1 MDLLS
6 INEDIIYNNVDI
18 DSNNIFDIWNIKN
31 DFICIKIDN
40 YILFNYDTIKIL
52 FNINTKIINLE
63 YIMDGEK
70 SSFIDKVNI
79 KIDYINIYFQ
89 TKLFNSIIDY
99 LDYIN
104 TEIMNL
110 TELLYDENE
119 YESSSYN
126 DDLSDY
132 GSSSSSSNIDK
143 IQLNNVL
150 PYIIKNNSNIILKHI
165 NIINNI
171 INDYNNINNEDN
183 IHICKTNNDMF
194 NLNVEFYEFNNNES
208 INNLINQDDIESIK
222 INIKIVVEYLPKI
235 VFLINFN
242 NIIFK
247 KDIFKE
253 LYCIDSLHELVKMLY
268 NIIDDNNNI
277 NKLDNN
283 TLNNNILLLKQI
295 TELEL
300 DNNLINTLLINILK
314 DIDREYIDDIEE
326 MSEVIYYLDMI
337 KSTNN
342 DVNMLIH
349 NIKKTEL

>member
-1 MDLLS
+1 
-6 INEDIIYNNVDI
+6 
-18 DSNNIFDIWNIKN
+18 
-31 DFICIKIDN
+31 
-40 YILFNYDTIKIL
+40 
-52 FNINTKIINLE
+52 
-63 YIMDGEK
+63 
-70 SSFIDKVNI
+70 
-79 KIDYINIYFQ
+79 
-89 TKLFNSIIDY
+89 
-99 LDYIN
+99 
-104 TEIMNL
+104 
-110 TELLYDENE
+110 
-119 YESSSYN
+119 
-126 DDLSDY
+126 
-132 GSSSSSSNIDK
+132 
-143 IQLNNVL
+143 
-150 PYIIKNNSNIILKHI
+150 
-165 NIINNI
+165 
-171 INDYNNINNEDN
+171 
-183 IHICKTNNDMF
+183 MF

-268 NIIDDNNNI
+268 NIIDDNN
-277 NKLDNN
+277 